1 MRPQTYKRV
10 LLRLPE
16 HVIPHMPAPIKLAD
30 FLTDSYSLGGL
41 SSILALSGIFILMR
55 CHNLDYPDFYNSL
68 YRTLQPSIFY
78 AKHRARYF
86 RLLTLCLTSSTL
98 PAHVTTAFLKK

>member
-1 MRPQTYKRV
+1 
-10 LLRLPE
+10 
-16 HVIPHMPAPIKLAD
+16 MPAPIKLAD
-30 FLTDSYSLGGL
+30 FRTDSHSL
-41 SSILALSGIFILMR
+41 SSRAYLPLRFFILMR